1 MNDFLIYMARVA
13 TSMMVFY
20 FFFLLFLK
28 KDTSFGLNRLYLTGT
43 FLLSFVLPFSAIRL
57 FQVVPDNDAVLYSLL
72 LEPARITGTKI
83 GEGLEAS
90 EKIRNLLLVIY
101 SAVTLFFLT
110 RLTISIIS
118 TIHLRN
124 SGQKTN
130 KYGIKI
136 LITSRLVKPFTFM
149 RTIVISRKDAERD
162 DLYQILLH
170 EQIHAKKLHTVDL
183 IFTEIIKSVCWFN
196 PFVYL
201 YQRSLREIHE
211 YQADSAII
219 KKGHDSFSY
228 QQLILNQLF
237 NTKNIQFSNF
247 FNYSLTKKRI
257 TMITKEKTSKY
268 TTYKVLMV
276 LPLAFLIA
284 IGFGCAKDETGTK
297 GTANLYSNDSI
308 VKISKNNTAGSNA
321 ESNANNSAEEEVF
334 FIVEEMPKFE
344 GGGPDKF
351 REYIGSHLQYPEVAA
366 QNGISGR
373 VFVQF
378 DVNSQGK
385 VTNAKVVRG
394 VDPALDKEALRVV
407 NGSPDWEPGMQ
418 RGHKVSVRFTFPINF
433 ALK

>member
-284 IGFGCAKDETGTK
+284 IGFGCAKDEK
-297 GTANLYSNDSI
+297 EP
-308 VKISKNNTAGSNA
+308 KINCSRK
-321 ESNANNSAEEEVF
+321 
-334 FIVEEMPKFE
+334 
-344 GGGPDKF
+344 
-351 REYIGSHLQYPEVAA
+351 
-366 QNGISGR
+366 
-373 VFVQF
+373 
-378 DVNSQGK
+378 
-385 VTNAKVVRG
+385 TNR
-394 VDPALDKEALRVV
+394 
-407 NGSPDWEPGMQ
+407 
-418 RGHKVSVRFTFPINF
+418 
-433 ALK
+433 